1 MEEEEL
7 VKASENGQRKRRA
20 RKRHGWE
27 AKKVLRAAMCQALC
41 QGTVNTD
48 EQNTQGFINK
58 WRIIQMCKQLN

>member
-7 VKASENGQRKRRA
+7 VKTPEDGQRKRRP

-41 QGTVNTD
+41 QGIVNTN
-48 EQNTQGFINK
+48 EQNI
-58 WRIIQMCKQLN
+58 